1 MGDENSRVFRSLKL
15 VKVVRM
21 VRLLRLFRLL
31 KMARFRLLTEEF
43 MEVGLFAETLSPS
56 PLLCLLEGGVFVLM
70 CPSILLEKIKKQ
82 PAILHCTL
90 FLEVILV

>member
-1 MGDENSRVFRSLKL
+1 MSLSMGDDNSRVFRSLKL

-43 MEVGLFAETLSPS
+43 MEVCVSTTWIGEVVFLAPS
-56 PLLCLLEGGVFVLM
+56 
-70 CPSILLEKIKKQ
+70 
-82 PAILHCTL
+82 
-90 FLEVILV
+90 

>member
-1 MGDENSRVFRSLKL
+1 MISLHPASGNVQMSSCCDRIMSLSMGDENSRVFRSLKL

-43 MEVGLFAETLSPS
+43 MEVCSTRSGMVPS
-56 PLLCLLEGGVFVLM
+56 
-70 CPSILLEKIKKQ
+70 
-82 PAILHCTL
+82 
-90 FLEVILV
+90 